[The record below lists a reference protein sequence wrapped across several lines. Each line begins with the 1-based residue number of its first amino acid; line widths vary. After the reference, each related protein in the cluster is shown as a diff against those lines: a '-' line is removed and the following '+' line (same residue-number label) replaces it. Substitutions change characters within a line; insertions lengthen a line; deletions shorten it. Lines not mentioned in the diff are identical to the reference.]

1 MSEANKELVRRA
13 WAAYDAGDAEAF
25 AACVAPDWREYGTPD
40 PSDGFYTLDD
50 ERRTMESHKVAFP
63 DKHTELHHLVA
74 EGDYVASSCTV
85 RATHT
90 GPYMGL
96 APTGKRV
103 ELYEMMIN
111 RIRDGRISESWA
123 ISTGKGF
130 FEQLTG
136 ETAPEQLDNMG

>member
-1 MSEANKELVRRA
+1 MSEENRELVRRA
-13 WAAYDAGDAEAF
+13 WAAYDAGDAEGF
-25 AACVAPDWREYGTPD
+25 ATCVAPDWREYATQD

-50 ERRTMESHKVAFP
+50 ERRTMASHKVAFP

-74 EGDYVASSCTV
+74 EGDYVACSCTIS
-85 RATHT
+85 ATHT

-103 ELYEMMIN
+103 EIYEMMIN

-123 ISTGKGF
+123 ISTGNGF

-136 ETAPEQLDNMG
+136 EKAPEELDNMG